1 MNTYLKR
8 VAKTRPLQNLPGV
21 ETGSVGQGSPK
32 RTENLIFFVGTL
44 GLDSILLAEGR
55 VLNLL
60 LDPEVTYLTSRGGGG
75 QPLT

>member
-1 MNTYLKR
+1 
-8 VAKTRPLQNLPGV
+8 
-21 ETGSVGQGSPK
+21 
-32 RTENLIFFVGTL
+32 VGTL

-75 QPLT
+75 ATVNISDGQRM